1 MNYNFE
7 EEISIKLILLGQAAV
22 GKTSIIN
29 RYVADTFESEVISSS
44 SMTYTQKR
52 IIINKQN
59 ILLNIWDTV
68 GQEKFKSLSKLFFND
83 TKIVILVYSITNKYT
98 FKNLDYWLKTFQE
111 TIGDDVVLGVAG
123 NKSDLFLQQ
132 EVEEEEGA
140 KYAEKIGAIFSLISA
155 KENRLGLDKFIEQL
169 VTEYIKRN
177 PNLITNK
184 SSIKLFEGNDDA
196 NQLKAV
202 CCAGKK
208 EKKMVGKFKDIIKNK
223 KGILNVIFLG
233 ENSSGKT
240 SIINRI
246 NKDEFNIKEKH
257 TENLNKSYMKYNN
270 GKMNLQIVINDVDND
285 KKKSSE
291 FIDLLKK
298 SNIFFLVYDVKD
310 DKSAGNIDYW
320 IDVITKIKGDLSND
334 LIYILANK
342 NDKDD
347 ENKNTKLIEKG
358 RQIAEFNNAMFRAIS
373 AKDNQGINGI
383 IKESVDEY
391 LGKS

>member
-1 MNYNFE
+1 MNFNFE
-7 EEISIKLILLGQAAV
+7 EEINIKLILLGNAAV

-29 RYVADTFESEVISSS
+29 RYVTDTFEDELISSS

-52 IIINKQN
+52 IIINKQK
-59 ILLNIWDTV
+59 ITLNIWDTV
-68 GQEKFKSLSKLFFND
+68 GQEKFQSLSKLFFND
-83 TKIVILVYSITNKYT
+83 TKIVILVYSIINRDT
-98 FKNLDYWLKTFQE
+98 FKKLDYWLNTFRE

-123 NKSDLFLQQ
+123 NKADLFENQ
-132 EVEEEEGA
+132 EVEEEEGE

-155 KENRLGLDKFIEQL
+155 KDNKLGLDKFIEQL

-196 NQLKAV
+196 NQLKAG

>member
-1 MNYNFE
+1 MNFNFE
-7 EEISIKLILLGQAAV
+7 EEINIKLILLGNAAV

-29 RYVADTFESEVISSS
+29 RYVTDTFEDELISSS

-52 IIINKQN
+52 IIINKQK
-59 ILLNIWDTV
+59 ITLNIWDTV
-68 GQEKFKSLSKLFFND
+68 GQEKFQSLSKLFFND
-83 TKIVILVYSITNKYT
+83 TKIVILVYSIINRDT
-98 FKNLDYWLKTFQE
+98 FKKLDYWLNTFRE

-123 NKSDLFLQQ
+123 NKADLFENQ
-132 EVEEEEGA
+132 EVEEEEGE

-155 KENRLGLDKFIEQL
+155 KDNKLGLDKFIGQL

-196 NQLKAV
+196 NQLKAG

-208 EKKMVGKFKDIIKNK
+208 EKKM
-223 KGILNVIFLG
+223 LNVIFLG

-246 NKDEFNIKEKH
+246 NKDEFNINEKH

-342 NDKDD
+342 NDKND

-358 RQIAEFNNAMFRAIS
+358 RQIAEFNNAMFRAVS

>member
-52 IIINKQN
+52 IIINKQK

-83 TKIVILVYSITNKYT
+83 TKIVILVYSITNKDT

-155 KENRLGLDKFIEQL
+155 KDNKLGLDKFIEQL

-196 NQLKAV
+196 NQLKAG

-285 KKKSSE
+285 KKKPSE
-291 FIDLLKK
+291 FIDLIKK
-298 SNIFFLVYDVKD
+298 GDIFFLVYDVKD
-310 DKSAGNIDYW
+310 DKSAGNIYYW
-320 IDVITKIKGDLSND
+320 IEVISQMKDDISKD

-347 ENKNTKLIEKG
+347 ENKNSKLIEKG
-358 RQIAEFNNAMFRAIS
+358 RQIAEFNNAMFRAVS

>member
-1 MNYNFE
+1 MRETKGN
-7 EEISIKLILLGQAAV
+7 G
-22 GKTSIIN
+22 
-29 RYVADTFESEVISSS
+29 ISSVE
-44 SMTYTQKR
+44 Q
-52 IIINKQN
+52 NK
-59 ILLNIWDTV
+59 
-68 GQEKFKSLSKLFFND
+68 
-83 TKIVILVYSITNKYT
+83 
-98 FKNLDYWLKTFQE
+98 
-111 TIGDDVVLGVAG
+111 A
-123 NKSDLFLQQ
+123 DLFENQ
-132 EVEEEEGA
+132 EVEEEEGE

-155 KENRLGLDKFIEQL
+155 KDNKLGLDKFIGQL

-196 NQLKAV
+196 NQLKAG

-270 GKMNLQIVINDVDND
+270 GKKNLQIVINDVDND

-298 SNIFFLVYDVKD
+298 CNIYFLVYDVKD
-310 DKSAGNIDYW
+310 EKSAGNIDYW

-342 NDKDD
+342 NDKED
-347 ENKNTKLIEKG
+347 ENKNFKLIEKG
-358 RQIAEFNNAMFRAIS
+358 RQIAEINNAKFKAIS
-373 AKDNQGINGI
+373 AKDNEGIDKI
-383 IKESVDEY
+383 IEESVDEY
-391 LGKS
+391 LAKS

>member
-1 MNYNFE
+1 MNFNFE
-7 EEISIKLILLGQAAV
+7 EEINIKLILLGNAAV

-29 RYVADTFESEVISSS
+29 RYVTDTFEDELISSS

-52 IIINKQN
+52 IIINKQK
-59 ILLNIWDTV
+59 ITLNIWDTV
-68 GQEKFKSLSKLFFND
+68 GQEKFQSLSKLFFND
-83 TKIVILVYSITNKYT
+83 TKIVILVYSIINRDT
-98 FKNLDYWLKTFQE
+98 FKKLDYWLNTFRE

-123 NKSDLFLQQ
+123 NKADLFENQ
-132 EVEEEEGA
+132 EVEEEEGE

-155 KENRLGLDKFIEQL
+155 KDNKLGLDKFIEQL

-196 NQLKAV
+196 NQLKAG

-347 ENKNTKLIEKG
+347 ENKNTKLMKKEDKLLNLIMLCSELFLQK
-358 RQIAEFNNAMFRAIS
+358 
-373 AKDNQGINGI
+373 I
-383 IKESVDEY
+383 IKV
-391 LGKS
+391 LMVLLKKV